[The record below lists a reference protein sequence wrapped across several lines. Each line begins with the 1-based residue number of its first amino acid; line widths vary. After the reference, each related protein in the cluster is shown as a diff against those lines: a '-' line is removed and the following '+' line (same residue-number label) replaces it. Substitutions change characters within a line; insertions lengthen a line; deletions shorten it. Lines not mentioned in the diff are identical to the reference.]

1 MHAECNELG
10 ENAMELAYRTEGE
23 GPPLLLVH
31 GGGEDKEMHRHLVE
45 AIAARG
51 FRVIAYD
58 RRGTGGSTREHWP
71 DGGVPQHA
79 DDAANLLRTLGA
91 APATVIGFS
100 SGGVVALGLAQR
112 HPDVVE
118 RVIAWEPALA
128 TALPYADDLY
138 PTLNAPYERYLE
150 EHPGDWVGGYHVVL
164 DVLSEGRADHDAPL
178 VRQSER
184 NAEAML
190 RDDGVHI
197 VWHRLAADR
206 LPADKITLAVTEGA
220 SPLHAEI
227 AERLGEAL
235 GRPPVVLAETHEHE
249 DYLLRPTVAAA
260 GLVGLLEA
268 RTVPV
273 G

>member
-1 MHAECNELG
+1 MH
-10 ENAMELAYRTEGE
+10 
-23 GPPLLLVH
+23 GPL
-31 GGGEDKEMHRHLVE
+31 
-45 AIAARG
+45 IAAVAAHG
-51 FRVIAYD
+51 FRVIAGN
-58 RRGTGGSTREHWP
+58 RRGTGGSTRENWP

-79 DDAANLLRTLGA
+79 DDAAALLRALDA

-100 SGGVVALGLAQR
+100 SGGVVALALAER
-112 HPDVVE
+112 HPEVVD
-118 RVIAWEPALA
+118 RVVAWEPALI

-138 PTLNAPYERYLE
+138 AVLNAPSERYLE

-178 VRQSER
+178 VLQSER

-197 VWHRLAADR
+197 VWHRLAAER
-206 LPADKITLAVTEGA
+206 LPADKITLAVTEGP

-235 GRPPVVLAETHEHE
+235 GRPPVVLTGAQEHE
-249 DYLLRPTVAAA
+249 DYLLRPAAA
-260 GLVGLLEA
+260 AASLVGLVASEA
-268 RTVPV
+268 VPV
-273 G
+273 SA